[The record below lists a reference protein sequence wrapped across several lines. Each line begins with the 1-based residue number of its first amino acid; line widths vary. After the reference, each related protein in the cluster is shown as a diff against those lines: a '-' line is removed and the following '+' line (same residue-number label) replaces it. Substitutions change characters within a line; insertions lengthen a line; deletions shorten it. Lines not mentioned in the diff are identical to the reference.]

1 MTVQKVADAGKRCIL
16 DIEAQVCC
24 ALLLPSTHGSN
35 VHKQGVRQVKKTKL
49 NPVYLFIAPPSL
61 KALRS
66 RLQGRGTETEASAA
80 KRLAMA
86 LKEIEY
92 AKEGAHD
99 LIIVNDN
106 IDRAYALFKKV
117 ALGEDI
123 KSDTLP
129 PLSD

>member
-1 MTVQKVADAGKRCIL
+1 
-16 DIEAQVCC
+16 
-24 ALLLPSTHGSN
+24 
-35 VHKQGVRQVKKTKL
+35 
-49 NPVYLFIAPPSL
+49 
-61 KALRS
+61 
-66 RLQGRGTETEASAA
+66 
-80 KRLAMA
+80 MA

-129 PLSD
+129 PLND